1 MNDMPN
7 KRLYRSRT
15 ERQIAG
21 VCGGLGNYLGIDP
34 TVMRLLFILG
44 LVFVGG
50 TLLAYIVLAIVI
62 PEEPL

>member
-1 MNDMPN
+1 MNDTPN

-34 TVMRLLFILG
+34 TVVRLLFILG

-50 TLLAYIVLAIVI
+50 TLLAYLVLALVI